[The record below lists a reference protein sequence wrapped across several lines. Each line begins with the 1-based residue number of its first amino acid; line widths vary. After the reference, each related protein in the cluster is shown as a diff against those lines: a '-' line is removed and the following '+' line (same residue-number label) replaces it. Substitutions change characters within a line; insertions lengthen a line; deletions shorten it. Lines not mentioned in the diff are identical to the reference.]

1 MRARPVSAALIPAIA
16 LLASCSS
23 TPTVPQAAVPAPSA
37 TPSCALAVR
46 AWSQGRGGAAFR
58 RALTA
63 SSAMRAAVKDDDS
76 EKAVAETQK
85 MRSAAHRA
93 DGYQPPACA
102 DTKHQYRL
110 AMSDWVIAAKDASA
124 GDLTGTSTEIVA
136 GADDLDAVIA
146 LRSLSPATLVRL
158 TRRVE
163 VAAPSRPAA
172 PATSPAPVTS
182 SAPPPAAQPSA
193 ASAPTGCY
201 PISDE
206 GTCYEPGEYCR
217 DDDHGMTG
225 VAGDG
230 ETITCEDNDGWR
242 WEPS

>member
-1 MRARPVSAALIPAIA
+1 MRARPVAAALIPAIA

-23 TPTVPQAAVPAPSA
+23 TPTVTQAAAPAPTA

-46 AWSQGRGGAAFR
+46 AWSQGRGGTDFR
-58 RALTA
+58 KALTA
-63 SSAMRAAVKDDDS
+63 SSAMRTAVKDDDS
-76 EKAVAETQK
+76 EKAAAETQK

-93 DGYQPPACA
+93 DSYQPPACA

-110 AMSDWVIAAKDASA
+110 AMSDWVTAAQDANA
-124 GDLTGTSTEIVA
+124 GDLTGTSAEIAA
-136 GADDLDAVIA
+136 GADHLDAVTA

-163 VAAPSRPAA
+163 VVAPSRPAA
-172 PATSPAPVTS
+172 PATSA
-182 SAPPPAAQPSA
+182 APPPAAQPSA

-225 VAGDG
+225 LAGDG
-230 ETITCEDNDGWR
+230 ETIICEDNDGWR
-242 WEPS
+242 WEPSG

>member
-1 MRARPVSAALIPAIA
+1 MRS
-16 LLASCSS
+16 
-23 TPTVPQAAVPAPSA
+23 
-37 TPSCALAVR
+37 
-46 AWSQGRGGAAFR
+46 
-58 RALTA
+58 
-63 SSAMRAAVKDDDS
+63 AVKDDDS
-76 EKAVAETQK
+76 EKAAAETQK
-85 MRSAAHRA
+85 MRSAVHRA
-93 DGYQPPACA
+93 DSYQPPACA

-124 GDLTGTSTEIVA
+124 GDLTGTSVQIAA
-136 GADDLDAVIA
+136 GANDLDAVTA
-146 LRSLSPATLVRL
+146 LRSLSPVTLVRL

-163 VAAPSRPAA
+163 VVAPSRPAA
-172 PATSPAPVTS
+172 PVTSP
-182 SAPPPAAQPSA
+182 APPPAAQPSE
-193 ASAPTGCY
+193 ASAPPGCY

-230 ETITCEDNDGWR
+230 ETIICEDNDGWR